1 MATYLWVALGGAIGT
16 VVRYW
21 LDGVVSN
28 RFGQTFP
35 LGILLINATGS
46 LIIGLIFGLFGVEGR
61 WMIRPPVYT
70 FLTIGICG
78 GYTTFSSFSLGV
90 LKLVRQQQWFYAGSY
105 IVLSVISCLI
115 AVWLGFLL
123 ASAFSPRPR
132 I

>member
-1 MATYLWVALGGAIGT
+1 MLTYLWLGLGGAIGT
-16 VVRYW
+16 MVRYFI
-21 LDGVVSN
+21 DGVVSN

-35 LGILLINATGS
+35 FGILVINASGS
-46 LIIGLIFGLFGVEGR
+46 LIIGFFFGLFGLEGR
-61 WMIRPPVYT
+61 WMIRPSLFS

-90 LKLVRQQQWFYAGSY
+90 LKLVRQHQWFYAGSY
-105 IVLSVISCLI
+105 IVLSVISCLV

-123 ASAFSPRPR
+123 AGAFSPKPR